1 MLDNG
6 QAPADPAS
14 LFDPEHSTPAHE
26 PNINELGIIIGRKLL
41 ELIGGTV
48 TLQNGVPRGLAAAIQ
63 IPARPLKG

>member
-1 MLDNG
+1 M
-6 QAPADPAS
+6 
-14 LFDPEHSTPAHE
+14 FDPEHGVPAHE

-48 TLQNGVPRGLAAAIQ
+48 SLESLVPRGLAATIQ